1 MKFLLSII
9 IPTYN
14 REKLLNRCLE
24 SLDFSQKNVEIIVV
38 DDGSKFK
45 VKDKFKNYKKKI
57 KFYRIGNSGRTY
69 ALFYG
74 IKKANSH
81 YIMVL
86 DDDDYF
92 IKNGL
97 KIIVNILKQNQT
109 KIINNVDL
117 FAFGTLIKKGKTL
130 IKSIPP
136 KKKLNLIEL
145 KADYK
150 LNTDIKE
157 IPKTKIIKKV
167 INKIKLKKFERVPT
181 GLLWANL
188 SGKCQCI
195 NRAVVYK
202 EYYEDGITSNISY
215 SKFKDSNY
223 MINLYEIYSKSNDYS
238 SIFFRFCSN
247 INMNRYCFHAKKDN
261 KISLYYLLGFLI
273 FLYDKL
279 FITINEKKN
288 KNYIYN

>member
-57 KFYRIGNSGRTY
+57 KFYRIDNSGRTY

-92 IKNGL
+92 NSDDFL
-97 KIIVNILKQNQT
+97 ENLVSE
-109 KIINNVDL
+109 
-117 FAFGTLIKKGKTL
+117 
-130 IKSIPP
+130 IKSFD
-136 KKKLNLIEL
+136 N
-145 KADYK
+145 
-150 LNTDIKE
+150 NT
-157 IPKTKIIKKV
+157 
-167 INKIKLKKFERVPT
+167 
-181 GLLWANL
+181 
-188 SGKCQCI
+188 Q
-195 NRAVVYK
+195 
-202 EYYEDGITSNISY
+202 
-215 SKFKDSNY
+215 SK
-223 MINLYEIYSKSNDYS
+223 
-238 SIFFRFCSN
+238 
-247 INMNRYCFHAKKDN
+247 
-261 KISLYYLLGFLI
+261 
-273 FLYDKL
+273 
-279 FITINEKKN
+279 
-288 KNYIYN
+288 

>member
-14 REKLLNRCLE
+14 REQLLKRCLE

-57 KFYRIGNSGRTY
+57 KFYRIDNSGRTY

-261 KISLYYLLGFLI
+261 KI
-273 FLYDKL
+273 